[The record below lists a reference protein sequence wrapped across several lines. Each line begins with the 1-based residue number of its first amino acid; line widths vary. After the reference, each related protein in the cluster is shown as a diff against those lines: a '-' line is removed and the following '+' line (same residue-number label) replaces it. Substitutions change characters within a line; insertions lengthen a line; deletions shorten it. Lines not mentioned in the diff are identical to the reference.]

1 MLDTDGY
8 VKLTD
13 FGLSKE
19 GVYDNFSAKSFCG
32 SLAYLAP
39 EVLSRKGHG
48 KSVDWYLFGVLMY
61 ELLVGIPPFYT
72 TISKEALFTN
82 ILEGKLKFPKKISRN
97 CKSLIKELLNRNPQ
111 KRLGSGALDANE
123 IKSHPFFADTD
134 FRKILS
140 KKFEPPKFPNKYKNT
155 NRNNSKEI
163 IRHFKNN
170 KNVIEDMKKNLK
182 SNENL
187 IQGWTFLD
195 TISGDNKLNKIK
207 IS

>member
-1 MLDTDGY
+1 LLDTDGY

-48 KSVDWYLFGVLMY
+48 KSVDWYQFGVLMY
-61 ELLVGIPPFYT
+61 ELLVGLPPFYT
-72 TISKEALFTN
+72 TISKEALFSN
-82 ILEGKLKFPKKISRN
+82 ILEGKLNFPKNISKN
-97 CKSLIKELLNRNPQ
+97 SKNLIKGLLNRNPQ

-123 IKSHPFFADTD
+123 IKCHPFFADMD

-140 KKFEPPKFPNKYKNT
+140 KKFEPPKFPFNYKNT
-155 NRNNSKEI
+155 NRKHADHI

-170 KNVIEDMKKNLK
+170 KNVIEDMNKNLK
-182 SNENL
+182 SKENL
-187 IQGWTFLD
+187 IQGWTFFESN
-195 TISGDNKLNKIK
+195 SGDIN
-207 IS
+207 